1 MVTYRG
7 PKKDFTKEEIDE
19 IASKPHSITVDKLGY
34 MTVKEDKRKAELEQS
49 KKKFDKLYAE
59 NRGKIP
65 NPDTFPESIFDLLKK
80 REKRP

>member
-1 MVTYRG
+1 MKLETETSAF
-7 PKKDFTKEEIDE
+7 KTI
-19 IASKPHSITVDKLGY
+19 DKLGY